1 MQQAYKN
8 KKFQKTK
15 KPPLSRETRQRKTL
29 WGRQQAWRKNF
40 NQQRKE
46 STNKQQL
53 QKINGGTFAS
63 LKKQIANQKENSRGW
78 STSHKSKRCRDVLLK
93 LNKPLG
99 SFGFLILKVLNREQF
114 NDVFRSVTNYQRLCA
129 KHKYI
134 STNKFKNL
142 LTSQKW

>member
-15 KPPLSRETRQRKTL
+15 KPPLSRETRQRKTF

-63 LKKQIANQKENSRGW
+63 LKEQIANQKENSRVC
-78 STSHKSKRCRDVLLK
+78 KSC
-93 LNKPLG
+93 
-99 SFGFLILKVLNREQF
+99 
-114 NDVFRSVTNYQRLCA
+114 
-129 KHKYI
+129 
-134 STNKFKNL
+134 
-142 LTSQKW
+142 